1 MKPSKILTRHL
12 LLRRVDIREGSED
25 LVWKRPKIYLP
36 KRGTAWGVVR
46 RGRRMMKS
54 ERIITLTK
62 IIKVLSIIKRFKMN
76 WHHLERIHTLLWR
89 EMRKTVLCVQSVG
102 NLKRQ
107 RTNVC
112 GFAISIVNDH
122 STRFVKI
129 KYSQKNQIP
138 EKSLQ
143 MGIGSVRIA
152 QKTLLNASV
161 AKRRAQY

>member
-1 MKPSKILTRHL
+1 M
-12 LLRRVDIREGSED
+12 
-25 LVWKRPKIYLP
+25 
-36 KRGTAWGVVR
+36 
-46 RGRRMMKS
+46 
-54 ERIITLTK
+54 
-62 IIKVLSIIKRFKMN
+62 
-76 WHHLERIHTLLWR
+76 
-89 EMRKTVLCVQSVG
+89 VLCVQSVG